1 MGGLIEEKGQFSYAQ
16 FDHRKS
22 MVQQNQFVPIGFSK

>member
-1 MGGLIEEKGQFSYAQ
+1 MGDFMEEKGQFSYAQ
-16 FDHRKS
+16 FDHRQP